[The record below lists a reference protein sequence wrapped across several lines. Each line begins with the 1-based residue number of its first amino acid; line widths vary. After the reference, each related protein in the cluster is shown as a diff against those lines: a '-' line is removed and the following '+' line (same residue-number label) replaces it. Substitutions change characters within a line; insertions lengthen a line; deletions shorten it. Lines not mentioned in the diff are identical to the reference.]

1 MFKDMEHTSW
11 QQEVR
16 SRQNLVKKTLAG
28 AIYMHAKCDFVHFML
43 LILDF
48 SIFSSIN
55 SNLSTTFID
64 KNTFRV
70 LQNSHFDLFCS
81 TNPADKLKIGLH
93 FA

>member
-1 MFKDMEHTSW
+1 
-11 QQEVR
+11 
-16 SRQNLVKKTLAG
+16 
-28 AIYMHAKCDFVHFML
+28 MHAKCDFGHFML

-55 SNLSTTFID
+55 FTLSTISVG

-81 TNPADKLKIGLH
+81 TTPADKFTIGLH
-93 FA
+93 FV